1 MTSFRSAVR
10 SADVAHFVALVL
22 LSAPFLAALASP
34 LTPCPLTRLRL
45 APPTATA
52 ATLSASP
59 ASQETNQEGSSSPG
73 SAVAAAACT
82 TTDHHSSAN
91 AAGAAGAADGAR
103 AGLAAAGAAAG
114 GDGYGR
120 AALAGGAWGRL
131 VREWRWARVQYL
143 WDVLLERHPIV
154 CVSLPTWTSHPLSK
168 RTFGTCCWN
177 DTPLC
182 MPVRHFALPA
192 RREHTIESSFKYI
205 MLLMTMCTTLVFLG
219 GFLFHTFRRHK
230 SLGEDMWDAWSAL
243 VSSSSHLKVRWG
255 AVERSR
261 RPQEPFGEALWDA
274 WGNVCSS
281 RQHLREST
289 QEGRVIGIML
299 TLGGLFFYSL
309 LTSTMT
315 AQFKVRLLSRALNP
329 KLNPSTTSTPS
340 SMAGDVVASSSP
352 FFSHLPILKP
362 LFLAVAHTNLLRSA
376 PAHALVSSQLTQS
389 PVSTLSLP
397 PSPSPSLSHPHHRP
411 LSPTLTIALSLPP
424 SPSPSLSHPHH
435 RPLSPTLTIT
445 LSLPPS
451 PSPSLSHPHHRP
463 LSPTLTIAL
472 SLPPSPSPSLS
483 HPHHRP
489 LSPTLTIALSLPPS
503 PSPSLSH
510 LRHRPPAL
518 LIALVVAAHLLL
530 PSRYSPHPAP
540 PPCEQ
545 LRMEWLREAL
555 ILSALELTS
564 TSPFTARPALT
575 PPPPCEQLRMEW
587 LREGAH
593 SQVRRDLCFPWSA
606 TSTTD
611 PSPLHPPLPSA
622 PAPPLCT
629 SPLPSAPRPFP
640 LHPPLPS
647 APRPFP
653 LHPPLPSAP
662 RPSPLHLAPSLC
674 TSPLPSAPRPFP
686 LHLAPS
692 LCTSPL
698 PSAPRP
704 FRALLTPHLAPVM
717 ERDHIVIGGINNR
730 LATLLSPHLLTLIL
744 SLVLPHQVME
754 RDHIVIGGINNRLAT
769 LLRQLSKSQHF
780 AVQDGSAV
788 TRKRTVL
795 LLTELPRKET
805 EKIVSPYLKDCHHI
819 NLFIRSGPLSS
830 TASFKKVAA
839 DRARSVILL
848 APKDD

>member
-1 MTSFRSAVR
+1 MWQRVIGSTSEWVPRPVEGQLRLQVGPPAPLFTLSEAQTHSNNPQSSLGGDHSPSDPSFSAQDWQQQGPR
-10 SADVAHFVALVL
+10 RGETGMSVL
-22 LSAPFLAALASP
+22 LS
-34 LTPCPLTRLRL
+34 
-45 APPTATA
+45 
-52 ATLSASP
+52 
-59 ASQETNQEGSSSPG
+59 PG
-73 SAVAAAACT
+73 E
-82 TTDHHSSAN
+82 
-91 AAGAAGAADGAR
+91 
-103 AGLAAAGAAAG
+103 
-114 GDGYGR
+114 
-120 AALAGGAWGRL
+120 AWGRL

-154 CVSLPTWTSHPLSK
+154 
-168 RTFGTCCWN
+168 
-177 DTPLC
+177 
-182 MPVRHFALPA
+182 
-192 RREHTIESSFKYI
+192 YI

-315 AQFKVRLLSRALNP
+315 TQFKVRLLSRALNP
-329 KLNPSTTSTPS
+329 TLNPSTTSTPS
-340 SMAGDVVASSSP
+340 SMAGDVVAFSSP

-389 PVSTLSLP
+389 PVS
-397 PSPSPSLSHPHHRP
+397 
-411 LSPTLTIALSLPP
+411 
-424 SPSPSLSHPHH
+424 
-435 RPLSPTLTIT
+435 
-445 LSLPPS
+445 
-451 PSPSLSHPHHRP
+451 
-463 LSPTLTIAL
+463 AL

-518 LIALVVAAHLLL
+518 LIALVVTAHLLL

-540 PPCEQ
+540 PP
-545 LRMEWLREAL
+545 WKAL

-593 SQVRRDLCFPWSA
+593 SQVRRDLAGSTHASYRVVSA

-611 PSPLHPPLPSA
+611 PSPLH
-622 PAPPLCT
+622 
-629 SPLPSAPRPFP
+629 
-640 LHPPLPS
+640 
-647 APRPFP
+647 
-653 LHPPLPSAP
+653 
-662 RPSPLHLAPSLC
+662 LAPSLRFSRPI
-674 TSPLPSAPRPFP
+674 SPPS
-686 LHLAPS
+686 
-692 LCTSPL
+692 
-698 PSAPRP
+698 
-704 FRALLTPHLAPVM
+704 V
-717 ERDHIVIGGINNR
+717 
-730 LATLLSPHLLTLIL
+730 
-744 SLVLPHQVME
+744 PHQVME

-788 TRKRTVL
+788 TRWAG
-795 LLTELPRKET
+795 
-805 EKIVSPYLKDCHHI
+805 EKFLWC
-819 NLFIRSGPLSS
+819 
-830 TASFKKVAA
+830 
-839 DRARSVILL
+839 
-848 APKDD
+848 